1 MEYHPED
8 NVYVVPFLNTVVL
21 CYPETEE
28 IEAPGSLAGF
38 SEDFQLNGVIVHYL
52 LAARNKPLA
61 NKWVSE
67 KDLPGGSLFFTAS
80 HTLPLE
86 ALSDAFDERPQL
98 LDAAARSIGGEK
110 VDLGGMAYRFRV
122 LPRIPILIIFWIR
135 DEEFGPSF
143 HILFDETI
151 TEHLNSLD
159 LVWGLANVFARVLLD
174 CAASV
179 SESIQEG

>member
-1 MEYHPED
+1 
-8 NVYVVPFLNTVVL
+8 
-21 CYPETEE
+21 
-28 IEAPGSLAGF
+28 
-38 SEDFQLNGVIVHYL
+38 
-52 LAARNKPLA
+52 
-61 NKWVSE
+61 
-67 KDLPGGSLFFTAS
+67 
-80 HTLPLE
+80 
-86 ALSDAFDERPQL
+86 
-98 LDAAARSIGGEK
+98 
-110 VDLGGMAYRFRV
+110 MAYRFRV

-159 LVWGLANVFARVLLD
+159 LVWGLANVFARVLLG